1 MSRILYTSFT
11 LIYGFKFDIE
21 SELLLKYM
29 FLYLKIFFYDF
40 IFNNN
45 LDLQ

>member
-21 SELLLKYM
+21 SELLLKYNV
-29 FLYLKIFFYDF
+29 F
-40 IFNNN
+40 IFENF
-45 LDLQ
+45 LL